1 MFNTIL
7 VAVDASDAASAAIDL
22 ARRLAKEDAANLLLV
37 NVVDVSKY
45 LLVCGYETPYP
56 VGTIQVMR
64 DSGAEILS
72 DAKAKCESNGL
83 TTETIAAEGDTCDEI
98 LRIAGDNGVGLICMG
113 THGRKGLAHL
123 FIGSVA
129 EGILRRANVP
139 VIVTRPDQQQARRVH
154 RGTTAAVTAAA

>member
-7 VAVDASDAASAAIDL
+7 VAVDESDAASAAIDL

-37 NVVDVSKY
+37 NVVDVSK
-45 LLVCGYETPYP
+45 LMLVCGYETPYP
-56 VGTIQVMR
+56 VDTIQVMR
-64 DSGAEILS
+64 DSGAEMLK
-72 DAKAKCESNGL
+72 DAKAQCEANGL
-83 TTETIAAEGDTCDEI
+83 AAETIAAEGDACDEI

-139 VIVTRPDQQQARRVH
+139 VIVTRPAQKHAQKVS
-154 RGTTAAVTAAA
+154 RGATAAVTTAA

>member
-7 VAVDASDAASAAIDL
+7 VAVDASDAAGAALGL
-22 ARRLAKEDAANLLLV
+22 ARRLAREDAANLLLV

-56 VGTIQVMR
+56 VDTIQVMR
-64 DSGAEILS
+64 DAGAEMLS
-72 DAKAKCESNGL
+72 DAKTQCEADGL
-83 TTETIAAEGDTCDEI
+83 IAETIAAEGDSCEEI
-98 LRIAGDNGVGLICMG
+98 LRIADDNRVGLICMG
-113 THGRKGLAHL
+113 THGRKGFAHL

-139 VIVTRPDQQQARRVH
+139 VIVTRPSQMHAPTVS
-154 RGTTAAVTAAA
+154 RGTTAAVTTAA